1 MRKFI
6 QIKDKELFEELSA
19 IADNGGGEDEI
30 WQGLFSDYEQKNL
43 WIPCLCGGLDHIDRT
58 KNSFRFYDIGSN
70 YKDNSFVIFP

>member
-43 WIPCLCGGLDHIDRT
+43 LKSSEVGVDVNLKKEGVKLW
-58 KNSFRFYDIGSN
+58 K
-70 YKDNSFVIFP
+70 